1 MSRPQ
6 RRGEDDDAADDR
18 RHPAPHQGPGA
29 PRRRRRA
36 YRSDPRQDASRLH
49 SGPTVRVRQAHRGG
63 VPALRGRAVRSGRG
77 RGRAAR
83 RRAARRVR
91 ADQLE
96 GRAGGGLQSRHA
108 PEADH
113 LERAHPPA
121 AVHRGGRADGGP
133 RPQGGAAAQGHLPP
147 VRGPGGHGADEHPHA
162 GGGGGDV
169 RPRRDP
175 PARQD
180 RGGGNGGRPAP
191 AVPRRRRDPRGAVL
205 EAHRWGASP
214 RLGRSVGRWGQRGR
228 QGRVTQPSLWRVLE
242 PKWRTALQRIREER
256 SRGGSAKLFILT
268 LVGLA
273 FWVGVYGLF
282 YKILGYLRGL
292 EDVGPLLASK
302 LLGVALLS
310 AIVIL
315 VLSNVVTALSSFFL
329 AKDLDLLVSAP
340 VDWLRVYLAKLAE
353 TLMHS
358 SWMVALMAVPI
369 FAAYGVIYR
378 GGLLFIPYA
387 VLTVFPLLMLPAV
400 AGSALTLILV
410 NIFPARRTRDLLSIV
425 ALGAAGGLI
434 LLFRLIRPERLAS
447 PEGFRN
453 LLDYIAV
460 LRTPT
465 SPFLPSE
472 WVTQAIMS
480 FLRGQPDLLP
490 VALLWTTAAAFV
502 ALGAMLHR
510 NLFAPGFTKAQ
521 EGAERFV
528 RGELWRR
535 TVGTVLRFLPV
546 AKREFVIKDIKLF
559 FRDTTQWS
567 QLILLAVLVLVYL
580 FNIKTL
586 PLHRGEA
593 VGFFYVTLVSFLN
606 LGLAGFVLAAIAA
619 RFIFPAVSLEG
630 RHMWLLRSSPLDLR
644 ALLWSKYWVGTI
656 PLLVL
661 ALALTG
667 LTNVLLQVRPFMMV
681 MELVTICGLTF
692 AIAALALGFGAL
704 YPQFETENA
713 AQIPTSFGG
722 LVFMMATIA
731 LLGAVIFVLWQA
743 VYQYV
748 RSVFLGQPVVVDAW
762 MIGWFAVAAALCA
775 AATALPLWI
784 GLRRIERFEF

>member
-1 MSRPQ
+1 
-6 RRGEDDDAADDR
+6 
-18 RHPAPHQGPGA
+18 
-29 PRRRRRA
+29 
-36 YRSDPRQDASRLH
+36 
-49 SGPTVRVRQAHRGG
+49 VK
-63 VPALRGRAVRSGRG
+63 
-77 RGRAAR
+77 
-83 RRAARRVR
+83 
-91 ADQLE
+91 
-96 GRAGGGLQSRHA
+96 
-108 PEADH
+108 
-113 LERAHPPA
+113 
-121 AVHRGGRADGGP
+121 
-133 RPQGGAAAQGHLPP
+133 
-147 VRGPGGHGADEHPHA
+147 
-162 GGGGGDV
+162 
-169 RPRRDP
+169 
-175 PARQD
+175 
-180 RGGGNGGRPAP
+180 
-191 AVPRRRRDPRGAVL
+191 
-205 EAHRWGASP
+205 
-214 RLGRSVGRWGQRGR
+214 
-228 QGRVTQPSLWRVLE
+228 QPSLWRVLE
-242 PKWRTALQRIREER
+242 PKWRTAFQRLREER
-256 SRGGSAKLFILT
+256 SRGGSGKLLLLT
-268 LVGLA
+268 IAGLL
-273 FWVGVYGLF
+273 FWFGVYRLL
-282 YKILGYLRGL
+282 YKILSYFRGV
-292 EDVGPLLASK
+292 EDLGPLLAGK

-310 AIVIL
+310 SVVIL

-340 VDWLRVYLAKLAE
+340 VDWLRIYLAKLGE
-353 TLMHS
+353 TLLHS

-369 FAAYGVIYR
+369 FAAYGVVYR
-378 GGLLFIPYA
+378 GGVLFIPYA
-387 VLTVFPLLMLPAV
+387 VLTVFPLLVLPAV
-400 AGSALTLILV
+400 VGSALTLILV

-434 LLFRLIRPERLAS
+434 LLFRLVRPERLAS

-465 SPFLPSE
+465 SSFLPSE
-472 WVTQAIMS
+472 WVTQAVMS

-490 VALLWTTAAAFV
+490 VALLWTTAASFV
-502 ALGAMLHR
+502 TLGALLHR
-510 NLFAPGFTKAQ
+510 SLYAPGFTKAQ

-546 AKREFVIKDIKLF
+546 AKREFVIKDVKLF

-661 ALALTG
+661 ALVLTG

-681 MELVTICGLTF
+681 MELVTICALTF
-692 AIAALALGFGAL
+692 AIAALALAFGAL

-722 LVFMMATIA
+722 LVFMMATIG
-731 LLGAVIFVLWQA
+731 LLGLVIFVLWQA

-748 RSVFLGQPVVVDAW
+748 RSVYLGQPVVVDAG
-762 MIGWFAVAAALCA
+762 MIGWFTGAAVLCA
-775 AATALPLWI
+775 TATVVPLWI